1 MNFELS
7 PAQLEELVS
16 RIVME
21 VNQKLQY
28 DQENDENVSGVV
40 ALMTSYIP
48 SKHACSSK
56 LVEMYG
62 AGIDCALF
70 ENVNFKAPGF
80 FTFDVK
86 SDEDRA
92 GLMDKL
98 AGAADVVLVTPK
110 LSLLYNLANGNDDGF
125 IEQSFLRPLLWG
137 RRVCILLDFDI
148 PRFKRAT
155 FFEKLVDSIDALTKM
170 GVRVTSYKPSGEI
183 TSIKKALVTESD
195 VIEAYNNGLHSI
207 VCETNAII
215 TPLAKDKAS
224 ELDVSIDW

>member
-80 FTFDVK
+80 FTFDVLNGTEKK
-86 SDEDRA
+86 SESRFSNARTAQDGAVNHKMGATVHATRVKDKMVMT
-92 GLMDKL
+92 MDLLNNRFYVHCCGGEGFVFYLILIFPDLRERHSLK
-98 AGAADVVLVTPK
+98 
-110 LSLLYNLANGNDDGF
+110 SLLTVL
-125 IEQSFLRPLLWG
+125 
-137 RRVCILLDFDI
+137 
-148 PRFKRAT
+148 
-155 FFEKLVDSIDALTKM
+155 M
-170 GVRVTSYKPSGEI
+170 
-183 TSIKKALVTESD
+183 
-195 VIEAYNNGLHSI
+195 H
-207 VCETNAII
+207 
-215 TPLAKDKAS
+215 
-224 ELDVSIDW
+224 